1 MSHDRLKDARP
12 YYDVVVIG
20 SGLAGLTAANYL
32 GKCGRSVLL
41 LEQHY
46 NFGGMATWFRRKNGH
61 IFDISLHGF
70 PIGMIKSCRKYWTR
84 EIADSIVQ
92 LKGIRF
98 DNPQFSLGTTF
109 DRIDFTR
116 LLTDRFGV
124 SGETVERFFDAARA
138 MDFYDD
144 QTMTTREL
152 FEQFFPGRTDV
163 WRLLMEPI
171 AYANGST
178 LDDPA
183 ITYGIVFSNF
193 MSKGV
198 YIFRGGT
205 DVLIRLM
212 KAELK
217 KNGVDI
223 RHSVPVERI
232 RVAGGPLTNCAA
244 SPLRDAKRPRFVK
257 GGRAIGVVA
266 DGRLISCGAVLSN
279 ANLKTTIEKLVG
291 YEHFSDEFVHEAR
304 AVRLN
309 NSSCQVY
316 MGLRH
321 GEKIDY
327 IGDLL
332 FTSVDPQFDSG
343 RLCAKDVTSRTF
355 SMYYPDIR
363 PGSDRYAIV
372 SSTNAN
378 WSDWAHL
385 PKDEYDREKQ
395 HLIDTTVT
403 ALEKYIPDIRGKL
416 EHVEASTPRTFQ
428 RYTLHAMGATFGTKF
443 EGLKVSMDLPGQIA
457 GLFHAGSVG
466 IIMSGWLGAINY
478 GVIVANELESFLSHA
493 TPRPDRGIADD
504 DVDSFESTAAEESL
518 DAVDE
523 TAMGDSSS
531 GPQSREESAE
541 SLSR

>member
-1 MSHDRLKDARP
+1 MARDRLADAKD
-12 YYDVVVIG
+12 YYDVIVIG
-20 SGLAGLTAANYL
+20 SGLAGMTGANKL
-32 GKCGRSVLL
+32 AKAGRSVLL

-46 NFGGMATWFRRKNGH
+46 NFGGMATWFKRPGGH

-70 PIGMIKSCRKYWTR
+70 PVGMIKSCRKYWTQ

-92 LKGIRF
+92 LKGVRF
-98 DNPQFSLGTTF
+98 DNPQFSFQTTF
-109 DRIDFTR
+109 DRVDFTSK
-116 LLTDRFGV
+116 LVDHFGIAPQ
-124 SGETVERFFDAARA
+124 TVEDFFNAARA

-144 QTMTTREL
+144 QAMTTREL
-152 FEQFFPGRTDV
+152 FEKFFPGRSDV
-163 WRLLMEPI
+163 VRFLMEPI

-205 DVLIRLM
+205 DKLIFMM
-212 KAELK
+212 KETLK
-217 KNGVDI
+217 ENGVDL
-223 RHSVPVERI
+223 RHSVCVDRICVE
-232 RVAGGPLTNCAA
+232 
-244 SPLRDAKRPRFVK
+244 
-257 GGRAIGVVA
+257 GGRVTGIEAN
-266 DGRLISCGAVLSN
+266 GRKIACGAVLSN
-279 ANLKTTIEKLVG
+279 ANIKTTIEKMVG
-291 YEHFSDEFVHEAR
+291 EDKFKDDFIAEAK

-316 MGLRH
+316 MGIRK
-321 GEKIDY
+321 GETLDN

-332 FTSVDPQFDSG
+332 FTSVDPEFDSV

-378 WSDWAHL
+378 WKDWAHL
-385 PKDEYDREKQ
+385 SDEDYAKEKE
-395 HLIDTTVT
+395 HLIKTTLD
-403 ALEKYIPDIRGKL
+403 ALEKYIPDVRSKIN
-416 EHVEASTPRTFQ
+416 HVEAATPKTFHH
-428 RYTLHAMGATFGTKF
+428 YTLQAQGATFGTKF
-443 EGLKVSMDLPGQIA
+443 EGLQVSMDLPKQID

-478 GVIVANELESFLSHA
+478 GVIVANE
-493 TPRPDRGIADD
+493 
-504 DVDSFESTAAEESL
+504 VDSFMHTSQPSHPKERAAS
-518 DAVDE
+518 
-523 TAMGDSSS
+523 
-531 GPQSREESAE
+531 
-541 SLSR
+541 

>member
-1 MSHDRLKDARP
+1 MAHDHLREVKDK
-12 YYDVVVIG
+12 YDVVVIG
-20 SGLAGLTAANYL
+20 SGLGGLTAANYL

-46 NFGGMATWFRRKNGH
+46 NLGGMATWFRRKGGH

-70 PIGMIKSCRKYWTR
+70 PIGMIKSCRKYWTQ

-98 DNPQFSLGTTF
+98 DNPQFQFETTF
-109 DRIDFTR
+109 DRVDFTK
-116 LLTDRFGV
+116 LLVEKFNIER
-124 SGETVERFFDAARA
+124 ETVERFFDTARG

-152 FEQFFPGRTDV
+152 FEQFFPGRSDV
-163 WRLLMEPI
+163 VRLLMEPI

-183 ITYGIVFSNF
+183 ISYGIVFSNF

-205 DVLIRLM
+205 DKLIQLM
-212 KAELK
+212 KRELHA
-217 KNGVDI
+217 NGVDVRTQVDVQRI
-223 RHSVPVERI
+223 TVEDGK
-232 RVAGGPLTNCAA
+232 VT
-244 SPLRDAKRPRFVK
+244 
-257 GGRAIGVVA
+257 GVVA
-266 DGRLISCGAVLSN
+266 NGRNIPCGAVLSN
-279 ANLKTTIEKLVG
+279 ANLKTTIETLVG
-291 YEHFSDEFVHEAR
+291 GEHFTDGFLEEAK

-316 MGLRH
+316 MGIRR
-321 GEKIDY
+321 GEKLDY

-332 FTSVDPQFDSG
+332 FTSVNPEFDSIG
-343 RLCAKDVTSRTF
+343 LCAKNVTSRTF

-378 WSDWAHL
+378 WDDWASL
-385 PKDEYDREKQ
+385 SDEQYERDKR
-395 HLIDTTVT
+395 HLIETTVD

-416 EHVEASTPRTFQ
+416 DHVEAATPRTFHH
-428 RYTLHAMGATFGTKF
+428 YTRHQAGATFGTKF
-443 EGLKVSMDLPGQIA
+443 EGLAVSMDLPKQID
-457 GLFHAGSVG
+457 GLFHTGSVG

-478 GVIVANELESFLSHA
+478 GVIVGNEVESFNYA
-493 TPRPDRGIADD
+493 R
-504 DVDSFESTAAEESL
+504 
-518 DAVDE
+518 
-523 TAMGDSSS
+523 SS
-531 GPQSREESAE
+531 GQEQVA
-541 SLSR
+541 